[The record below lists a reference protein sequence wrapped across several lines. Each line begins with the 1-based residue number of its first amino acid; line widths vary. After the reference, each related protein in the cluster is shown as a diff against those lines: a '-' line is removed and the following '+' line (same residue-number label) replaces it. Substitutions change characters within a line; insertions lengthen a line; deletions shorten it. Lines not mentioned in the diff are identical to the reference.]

1 MRLTMFL
8 WLKNPL
14 YTFFFIVLIRFRY
27 AQKRC
32 LIKVY
37 VFKVSCFLVII
48 LDVSNLL
55 LTRKIYFFCPEIGVY

>member
-8 WLKNPL
+8 WRMNPL

-37 VFKVSCFLVII
+37 VFKVSCF
-48 LDVSNLL
+48 
-55 LTRKIYFFCPEIGVY
+55 